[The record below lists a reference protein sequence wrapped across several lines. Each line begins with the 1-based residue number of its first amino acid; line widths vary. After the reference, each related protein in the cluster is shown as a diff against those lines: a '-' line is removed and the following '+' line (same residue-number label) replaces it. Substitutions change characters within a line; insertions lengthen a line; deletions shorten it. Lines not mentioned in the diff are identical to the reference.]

1 MFVGSQ
7 QRVTL
12 GNIHHYVDMVF
23 YNKILKCYVL
33 IDLKVNDMK
42 IENAGQMNA
51 YLNYYKNEVNDEY
64 DNLPIGII
72 LCANKNDIVA
82 EYATGGMENKIFVSK
97 YKCYLPNK
105 TELEDE
111 IKKVIEQNFEGSD

>member
-1 MFVGSQ
+1 
-7 QRVTL
+7 
-12 GNIHHYVDMVF
+12 MVF